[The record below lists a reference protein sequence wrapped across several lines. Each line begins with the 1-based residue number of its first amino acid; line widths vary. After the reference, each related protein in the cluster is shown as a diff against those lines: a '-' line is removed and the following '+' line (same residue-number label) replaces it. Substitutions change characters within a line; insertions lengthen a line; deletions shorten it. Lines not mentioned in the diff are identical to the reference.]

1 MSFVAEVPALGLAVY
16 TLRHVQDGVDTRNHL
31 ASTTF
36 LNAKASLQQS
46 ESVCVCVCECVCV
59 CMCVSVSVCV
69 CV

>member
-46 ESVCVCVCECVCV
+46 ESVCVRV
-59 CMCVSVSVCV
+59 
-69 CV
+69 